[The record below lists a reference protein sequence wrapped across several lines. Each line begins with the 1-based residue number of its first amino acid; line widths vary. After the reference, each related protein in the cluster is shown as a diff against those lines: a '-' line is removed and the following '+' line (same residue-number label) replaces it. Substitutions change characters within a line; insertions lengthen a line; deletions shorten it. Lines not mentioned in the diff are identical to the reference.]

1 MKLEARREN
10 AAALPGRL
18 CPTSYRYSPRVF
30 DRDPEIRADTIYV
43 IGGLYGNIEAL
54 DAVRALAAR
63 ESGPVE
69 FVFNG
74 DFHWFDVARA
84 DFARVTREVLAH
96 PAIRGNVETEIAAED
111 SGAGCGCA
119 YPLDVSDADV
129 SRSNEILER
138 LRETARNFPQLRN
151 ELAALPMHLVAR
163 VGEARIGIV
172 HGDAASLAGWGFA
185 QDHLD
190 RPRHRPWIESMFAQA
205 QVDVFASTHTCLP
218 ALREFAFA
226 HGRAVVANN
235 GAAGMPNFAGT
246 HHGLVTRIGRKPF
259 EDAGKLHGL
268 EIRGA
273 HVEALRLDYDH
284 ERWLAR
290 FLASW
295 PEGSPAHASYF
306 RRISQG
312 PRFDFAQAVS
322 RAA

>member
-1 MKLEARREN
+1 VNLESRREN

-54 DAVRALAAR
+54 DALQALAAR

-74 DFHWFDVARA
+74 DFHWFDVEPA
-84 DFARVTREVLAH
+84 DFARVTREALAH
-96 PAIRGNVETEIAAED
+96 RAIRGNVETEIAAED

-119 YPLDVSDADV
+119 YPFDVSDAEV
-129 SRSNEILER
+129 SRSNLILER
-138 LRETARNFPQLRN
+138 LRGTARMFPEVRAR
-151 ELAALPMHLVAR
+151 LAALPMHLVAA

-185 QDHLD
+185 QDRLD
-190 RPRHRPWIESMFAQA
+190 DPRHGLWIESMFAEA
-205 QVDVFASTHTCLP
+205 NVDAFASTHTCLP

-226 HGRAVVANN
+226 RGRAVVANN

-246 HHGLVTRIGRKPF
+246 HLGLVTRIGRKPF
-259 EDAGKLHGL
+259 AGAAKLHGV

-273 HVEALRLDYDH
+273 HVEMLKLHYDQ
-284 ERWLAR
+284 ERWVAR

-295 PEGSPAHASYF
+295 PQGSPAHESYF

-312 PRFDFAQAVS
+312 PRFDFAQAVP